1 MKDFFFFQLVGFP
14 CPACAFSSTNITLLI
29 CVRRPSCWSGIASG
43 NCDSSHVEVAQ
54 GATLGCRRWKSIA
67 ASCCKNGWNTQPA
80 KGVSHIRHLFTPL
93 STIPKKGLRT
103 DEVSLL
109 RHLTKQG
116 CCKES
121 RTSFLLVG
129 GDNVAESLAA
139 VTKSQ
144 LRRHGLQ
151 KVVNDPIEHRNVL
164 AVHYVSKKP
173 GLESVLNALAR
184 FKELAMK
191 SCRQPALVFK
201 EAPWDA

>member
-1 MKDFFFFQLVGFP
+1 MFGG
-14 CPACAFSSTNITLLI
+14 PAAGPESLAETVIPVMSKLRKGQHLAAADGSRSLQAAAKMAGT
-29 CVRRPSCWSGIASG
+29 PSL
-43 NCDSSHVEVAQ
+43 Q
-54 GATLGCRRWKSIA
+54 
-67 ASCCKNGWNTQPA
+67 
-80 KGVSHIRHLFTPL
+80 GVSHIRHLFTPL

-116 CCKES
+116 SCKES